1 MDQATRLELDDVV
14 TRALAEDLGDGD
26 QTTLAT
32 VPEGLSAKAVITQ
45 KEPGVL
51 FGVEAAEAVFRA
63 LDSEI
68 DLQLLAEQAVWR
80 EGGPVLSIEG
90 DARAVI
96 SGERSALNLLAHLSG
111 VATSTA
117 RYVRAVEGTSATIL
131 DTRKTTPGMRLLEK
145 AAVAAGGGRNHRIG
159 LWDAFLIKEN
169 HIACAGGIAPAVA
182 AARVAEPDLL
192 LEVECQNLDEVDQAL
207 EAGAERLLLDNMS
220 VLQLTDAVTHVAGRA
235 ELEASGGVTL
245 DTVAEVAATG
255 VQFIS
260 VGAITHSAAALD
272 LSLTVELER

>member
-1 MDQATRLELDDVV
+1 MDQATRLELDDLVA
-14 TRALAEDLGDGD
+14 RALAEDLGDGD
-26 QTTLAT
+26 RTTLAT
-32 VPEGLSAKAVITQ
+32 VPAGLSAKAVITQ
-45 KEPGVL
+45 KEPGVV

-63 LDSEI
+63 LDSAARF
-68 DLQLLAEQAVWR
+68 QLLAEQAVWR

-111 VATSTA
+111 VATSAA
-117 RYVRAVEGTSATIL
+117 RYARAVEGTSATIL

-169 HIACAGGIAPAVA
+169 HIALAGGIAQAVA
-182 AARVAEPDLL
+182 AARAAEADLP
-192 LEVECQNLDEVDQAL
+192 LEVDCQNLDEVDQAL

-245 DTVAEVAATG
+245 DTVAEVAASG
-255 VQFIS
+255 VQFVS
-260 VGAITHSAAALD
+260 VGAITHSADALD
-272 LSLTVELER
+272 LSLIVELER

>member
-1 MDQATRLELDDVV
+1 
-14 TRALAEDLGDGD
+14 
-26 QTTLAT
+26 
-32 VPEGLSAKAVITQ
+32 
-45 KEPGVL
+45 
-51 FGVEAAEAVFRA
+51 
-63 LDSEI
+63 
-68 DLQLLAEQAVWR
+68 
-80 EGGPVLSIEG
+80 
-90 DARAVI
+90 VI

-111 VATSTA
+111 VATSAA
-117 RYVRAVEGTSATIL
+117 RYARAVEGTSATIL

-169 HIACAGGIAPAVA
+169 HIALAGGIAQAVA
-182 AARVAEPDLL
+182 AARAAEADLP

-245 DTVAEVAATG
+245 DTVAEVAASG
-255 VQFIS
+255 VQFVS
-260 VGAITHSAAALD
+260 VGAITHSADALD
-272 LSLTVELER
+272 LSLIVELER

>member
-1 MDQATRLELDDVV
+1 MDQATRLELDDLVA
-14 TRALAEDLGDGD
+14 RALAEDLGDGD
-26 QTTLAT
+26 RTTLAT

-45 KEPGVL
+45 KEPGVI

-63 LDSEI
+63 LDSAARF
-68 DLQLLAEQAVWR
+68 QLLAEQAVWR

-111 VATSTA
+111 VATSAA

-182 AARVAEPDLL
+182 AARAAEPDLL

-235 ELEASGGVTL
+235 DLEASGGVTL

>member
-1 MDQATRLELDDVV
+1 MDQATRLELDDLV

-26 QTTLAT
+26 RTTLAT

-255 VQFIS
+255 VQFIA

>member
-1 MDQATRLELDDVV
+1 MDQATRLELDDLVA
-14 TRALAEDLGDGD
+14 RALAEDLGDGD
-26 QTTLAT
+26 RTTLAT

-182 AARVAEPDLL
+182 AARAAEPDLL

>member
-1 MDQATRLELDDVV
+1 MDQATRLELDDLVA
-14 TRALAEDLGDGD
+14 RALAEDLGDGD
-26 QTTLAT
+26 RTTLAT

-51 FGVEAAEAVFRA
+51 FGIEAAEAVFRA

-111 VATSTA
+111 VATSAA
-117 RYVRAVEGTSATIL
+117 RYARAVEGTSATIL

-169 HIACAGGIAPAVA
+169 HIALAGGIAPAVA
-182 AARVAEPDLL
+182 AARAAKADLP

-245 DTVAEVAATG
+245 DSVTEVAATG

-260 VGAITHSAAALD
+260 VGAITHSADALD
-272 LSLTVELER
+272 LSLIVELER

>member
-1 MDQATRLELDDVV
+1 MDQATRLELDDLVA
-14 TRALAEDLGDGD
+14 RALAEDLGDGD
-26 QTTLAT
+26 RTTLAT

-45 KEPGVL
+45 KEPGVI

-63 LDSEI
+63 LDSAARF
-68 DLQLLAEQAVWR
+68 QLLAEQAVWR

-111 VATSTA
+111 VATSAA

-220 VLQLTDAVTHVAGRA
+220 VLQLTDAVTHVSGRA